1 MSALP
6 RDVWSADDY
15 LAFERASQEKHE
27 FVDGQVYL
35 MTGASRRHNLIVVNL
50 VITLGGQLR
59 GGPCEMYASDM
70 RLRVGRDFFY
80 PDLSMVCDEPQFA
93 DDTFDT
99 LLNPA
104 LIIEVLSPST
114 EQYDRGR
121 KFEKYR
127 ALESLREYVL
137 VAQDRPY
144 VERYTRQN
152 DGWLLTE
159 AAGLDSALELA
170 TVEARL
176 PLVELYD
183 RLRFDEGAA
192 GQDEEA

>member
-35 MTGASRRHNLIVVNL
+35 MTGASRRHNVIVFNL
-50 VITLGGQLR
+50 AATLRPLMR
-59 GGPCEMYASDM
+59 GKPYEAYASDM